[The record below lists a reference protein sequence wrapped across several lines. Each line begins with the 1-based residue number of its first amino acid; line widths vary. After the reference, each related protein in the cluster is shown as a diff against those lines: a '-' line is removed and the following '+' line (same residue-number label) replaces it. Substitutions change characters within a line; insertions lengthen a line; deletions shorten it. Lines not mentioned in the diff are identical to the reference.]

1 MCKRMNMSSWAQMSS
16 MCECLIIRSCDYGFS
31 SVSSIERIKR
41 KILLHYDWK
50 MSIILATQKQPY
62 DATYITHNNNSAVF
76 VVRLIVNVLSHSDT
90 LRSHGRKV
98 DLLFCQKDLYL
109 FVSLYRC
116 FWSEIN
122 FDHNQWFSRG
132 PQDDLKLFKTSI
144 KISQN

>member
-1 MCKRMNMSSWAQMSS
+1 
-16 MCECLIIRSCDYGFS
+16 
-31 SVSSIERIKR
+31 
-41 KILLHYDWK
+41 
-50 MSIILATQKQPY
+50 MSIILATQKQPN

-98 DLLFCQKDLYL
+98 DVLFCQKIYIYLYL
-109 FVSLYRC
+109 
-116 FWSEIN
+116 SEIN
-122 FDHNQWFSRG
+122 FDHIQWFSRG